1 VARDH
6 VVTSAEVRAA
16 RWRRVVIALHT
27 AQLRAAYLRSELQSL
42 SPADAADA
50 LERVC
55 AESDTAD
62 ERAEAVVHA
71 LVELLADPALAEAR
85 ELLRAEARMRRL
97 LTLERLLRRPYAVRA
112 SIGAPAAVIDDPRT
126 PRMLHEDEDPPPQS
140 LPDYG
145 KGRPL
150 TLGERKWMA
159 RRPPLDLIPR
169 ILADPHPDV
178 IRTVLASARVTEDHV
193 VRLVTKRPNRPEVL
207 QEVARH
213 PRWCHRPRV
222 RLSLVLNP
230 ATPTELAIALV
241 SLLRRSEL
249 ALVAEQT
256 ALHPAL
262 RTAAHE
268 RFERLPPMAPEDDGE
283 LQ

>member
-1 VARDH
+1 MGGERAQSPADR
-6 VVTSAEVRAA
+6 RAA
-16 RWRRVVIALHT
+16 RWCKVVVAVRT
-27 AQLRAAYLRSELQSL
+27 AQLLASYLRVELQAL
-42 SPADAADA
+42 STAEAAEA

-55 AESDTAD
+55 AASDAGD

-71 LVELLADPALAEAR
+71 LVEVLTDPALEAAREELRDEAR
-85 ELLRAEARMRRL
+85 GQRH
-97 LTLERLLRRPYAVRA
+97 LTLERLLRRPYASGASSTRLPRA
-112 SIGAPAAVIDDPRT
+112 EAARPAEDDDP
-126 PRMLHEDEDPPPQS
+126 PASS

-150 TLGERKWMA
+150 TLGERKSLA
-159 RRPPLDLIPR
+159 RRPPPELIPK

-178 IRTVLASARVTEDHV
+178 VRMVLASARITEDHV
-193 VRLVTKRPNRPEVL
+193 VRLATRRPNRPEVL
-207 QEVARH
+207 QELARH

-230 ATPTELAIALV
+230 ATPTPIAIALA
-241 SLLRRSEL
+241 SLLRRHEL
-249 ALVAEQT
+249 ALVIEQS

-262 RTAAHE
+262 RAAALE
-268 RFERLPPMAPEDDGE
+268 RYERLPPISAEDEPE

>member
-1 VARDH
+1 M
-6 VVTSAEVRAA
+6 
-16 RWRRVVIALHT
+16 IALHT
-27 AQLRAAYLRSELQSL
+27 AQLRAAYLRTELQSL

-50 LERVC
+50 LELVC
-55 AESDTAD
+55 VQSDASD

-85 ELLRAEARMRRL
+85 ESLRAEARARHL
-97 LTLERLLRRPYAVRA
+97 LTLERLLRRPFAIRG
-112 SIGAPAAVIDDPRT
+112 SLGAPSASVSRGDERAA
-126 PRMLHEDEDPPPQS
+126 RMLLEDEDPPPAS

-150 TLGERKWMA
+150 TLGERKWIA
-159 RRPPLDLIPR
+159 RRPPPDLIPR

-178 IRTVLASARVTEDHV
+178 IRTVLASARVTEEHV

-249 ALVAEQT
+249 ALVFEQS

-262 RTAAHE
+262 RAAAHE
-268 RFERLPPMAPEDDGE
+268 RFERLPPMASEDEGE